1 MNLPTYNIK
10 LSIEQPY
17 SFEFFSEGKKGK
29 IQKVIIFQKT
39 DVEGLFNLGFG
50 DRNPETGYLDD
61 MSISDN
67 GDTEKVLAT
76 VVTAV
81 YLFTNENPSAYV
93 LAKGSTPARTRLYRI
108 SITKY
113 LVQAEKDFNIYG
125 MVSDEEAEDF
135 IPNKEYKGFVI
146 QRKKL

>member
-10 LSIEQPY
+10 LNSEEPY
-17 SFEFFSEGKKGK
+17 SFEFFSEGKNGK
-29 IQKVIIFQKT
+29 IQKVIIFQET
-39 DVEGLFNLGFG
+39 DTEGVFNLGFG
-50 DRNPETGYLDD
+50 DRNPQTGFLDD

-93 LAKGSTPARTRLYRI
+93 LAKGSTPSRTRLYRI

-113 LVQAEKDFNIYG
+113 LAQAEKDFNIYG
-125 MVSDEEAEDF
+125 MISDDEAEIF
-135 IPNKEYKGFVI
+135 TPNKEYKGFVI